1 MCMSFNCKFLL
12 IELTANNMLYQII
25 IPNKNSKLSISYVAK
40 QSASLFILGSSL
52 VCANCYKASL
62 ICGSWNF
69 IALTLSMRLSQCI
82 CDNDLRVK
90 PNTLSCKFF
99 HLFVKEE
106 KNVYMRCITQKKK
119 KMIQLLENN
128 WSYHIVQG

>member
-1 MCMSFNCKFLL
+1 
-12 IELTANNMLYQII
+12 
-25 IPNKNSKLSISYVAK
+25 
-40 QSASLFILGSSL
+40 
-52 VCANCYKASL
+52 
-62 ICGSWNF
+62 
-69 IALTLSMRLSQCI
+69 MRLSQCI

-119 KMIQLLENN
+119 KNYTAFGKQLVISHSTRLRL
-128 WSYHIVQG
+128 